1 MCIHIGVTVRKKMK
15 NLCLTTQI
23 QERHLKKY
31 GYWELM
37 LSGISKKLIFLNVF
51 KSLML
56 IF

>member
-1 MCIHIGVTVRKKMK
+1 MCIHIGVTVKKKMK

-23 QERHLKKY
+23 QEYHLKKY

-37 LSGISKKLIFLNVF
+37 LIFQKYSFFFNVF